1 MDFLTPTPST
11 PTLIKVGQTRQ
22 YTSGAFSKPC
32 TIKEI
37 HGDHVTIELNGVSFP
52 HIPTFLIGAEIK

>member
-11 PTLIKVGQTRQ
+11 PTLIKVGQNRQ

-32 TIKEI
+32 IIKLVL
-37 HGDHVTIELNGVSFP
+37 GDVILIELNGQDFKVPS
-52 HIPTFLIGAEIK
+52 FLIGAEIK

>member
-1 MDFLTPTPST
+1 MDFLNTKPDT
-11 PTLIKVGQTRQ
+11 PTLIKVGQKRH

-32 TIKEI
+32 KIEEVN
-37 HGDHVTIELNGVSFP
+37 GLHVAIELDGVLFP

>member
-22 YTSGAFSKPC
+22 YTSGVFSKPC
-32 TIKEI
+32 TIKEVN
-37 HGDHVTIELNGVSFP
+37 GLHVAIELNGVLFP

>member
-1 MDFLTPTPST
+1 MDFLNTTPST

-32 TIKEI
+32 TIKEVN
-37 HGDHVTIELNGVSFP
+37 GTYVTIELDGVEFP
-52 HIPTFLIGAEIK
+52 HQPTFLIGAEIK